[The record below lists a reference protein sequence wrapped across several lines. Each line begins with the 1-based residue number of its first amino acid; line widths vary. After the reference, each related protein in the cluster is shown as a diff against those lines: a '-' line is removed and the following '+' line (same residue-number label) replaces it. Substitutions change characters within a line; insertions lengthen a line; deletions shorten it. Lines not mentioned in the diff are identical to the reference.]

1 MNQIQ
6 QTHVQSPA
14 PPDSCLGASLESIQ
28 ADVLD
33 VDRLATTGLQES

>member
-6 QTHVQSPA
+6 QCAKSC

-33 VDRLATTGLQES
+33 VDRLATTGLQGS